1 MQLIKDQ
8 PHLVQNYNNSYNCI
22 DGEGLKIED
31 IKILHYSDMGTQFSH
46 KYSLPRLEKNNQ
58 KHWFDGKIMPHPR
71 QDLVELFDQYYQEA
85 LDNGYKPEDYLV
97 KAYGPFQ
104 KATQI
109 NYQGN
114 KVTRPVKGTT
124 WLTAS
129 IKAIKSKFSKK
140 PNFTLDD

>member
-1 MQLIKDQ
+1 
-8 PHLVQNYNNSYNCI
+8 
-22 DGEGLKIED
+22 
-31 IKILHYSDMGTQFSH
+31 
-46 KYSLPRLEKNNQ
+46 
-58 KHWFDGKIMPHPR
+58 MPHPR

-114 KVTRPVKGTT
+114 KVTRPDEEQRNWFSNSLHK
-124 WLTAS
+124 L
-129 IKAIKSKFSKK
+129 KAKFKDKNKFS
-140 PNFTLDD
+140 LDD